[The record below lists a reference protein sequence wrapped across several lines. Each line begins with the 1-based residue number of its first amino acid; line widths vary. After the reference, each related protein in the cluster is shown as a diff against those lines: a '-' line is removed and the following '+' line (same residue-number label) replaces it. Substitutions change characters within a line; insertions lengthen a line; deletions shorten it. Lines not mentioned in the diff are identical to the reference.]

1 MPQPRKPR
9 DQRSESRGSSPAGF
23 APLILR
29 LGALL
34 PFFVMT
40 GCASDG
46 HFDLL
51 GYTTRPPY
59 DECIRTVYVPIFENV
74 SFRRGLEFDLTRA
87 VIREIEAKTPYKV
100 ASCRET
106 ADTELRGKIINRN
119 KSMILNNQLNEIR
132 EGEVA
137 IAVELTWLDL
147 RPGHIGQVLTKPDA
161 PRGEILRGRDN
172 FGRFGFNPVQAPT
185 MDEQGPRNNPLV
197 DKEGKPLPVL
207 VQPTAT
213 YVPELGGSVT
223 SAEKQI
229 VDRLAIQ
236 IVSMMERPW

>member
-1 MPQPRKPR
+1 MVLP
-9 DQRSESRGSSPAGF
+9 
-23 APLILR
+23 IL
-29 LGALL
+29 LVA
-34 PFFVMT
+34 
-40 GCASDG
+40 GCATDG

-51 GYTTRPPY
+51 GYTTRPTY
-59 DECIRTVYVPIFENV
+59 DDCIRTVYVPIFENV

-100 ASCRET
+100 ASCREA

-119 KSMILNNQLNEIR
+119 RSMILNNRLNEIR

-137 IAVELTWLDL
+137 LAVELTWLDL
-147 RPGHIGQVLTKPDA
+147 RPGHIGEVLTRPDVA
-161 PRGEILRGRDN
+161 RGQMLRGRDN
-172 FGRFGFNPVQAPT
+172 IGRMGLNPMA
-185 MDEQGPRNNPLV
+185 GPMMMEEPPRGAPLV
-197 DKEGKPLPVL
+197 DKEGNPLPVI

-223 SAEKQI
+223 SAEKQL

>member
-1 MPQPRKPR
+1 MLQPCKPR
-9 DQRSESRGSSPAGF
+9 DERSESHASPAGF

-29 LGALL
+29 LGLL
-34 PFFVMT
+34 VPLLVVA

-51 GYTTRPPY
+51 GYTTRPTY
-59 DECIRTVYVPIFENV
+59 DDCIRTVYVPIFENV

-100 ASCRET
+100 ASCREA

-119 KSMILNNQLNEIR
+119 KALILNNQLNEIR

-137 IAVELTWLDL
+137 LAVELTWLDL
-147 RPGHIGQVLTKPDA
+147 RPGHLGEVLTRPDA

-172 FGRFGFNPVQAPT
+172 FGRFGFNPVTPPSAMEEQPRGAP
-185 MDEQGPRNNPLV
+185 LI

-223 SAEKQI
+223 SAEKQL

>member
-1 MPQPRKPR
+1 MVLP
-9 DQRSESRGSSPAGF
+9 
-23 APLILR
+23 ILV
-29 LGALL
+29 LA
-34 PFFVMT
+34 

-51 GYTTRPPY
+51 GYTTRPTY
-59 DECIRTVYVPIFENV
+59 DDCIRTVYVPIFENV

-100 ASCRET
+100 ASCREA

-119 KSMILNNQLNEIR
+119 RSMVLNNRLNEIR

-137 IAVELTWLDL
+137 LAVELTWLDL
-147 RPGHIGQVLTKPDA
+147 RPGHVGEVLTQPDGA
-161 PRGEILRGRDN
+161 RGEMLRGRDN
-172 FGRFGFNPVQAPT
+172 IGRMGLNPMAGP
-185 MDEQGPRNNPLV
+185 MMMEEQPRGAPLV
-197 DKEGKPLPVL
+197 DKEGNPLPVI

-223 SAEKQI
+223 SAEKQL